1 MSKENENTNLKRYI
15 NLNVYSSIIYNSQNM
30 EATQVSID
38 RWMDTEDMVY
48 TAEYYPVIT
57 KNEMPPFAAICI
69 DLEMTVLVK
78 WAREKHKHHMISLVG
93 GI

>member
-1 MSKENENTNLKRYI
+1 
-15 NLNVYSSIIYNSQNM
+15 
-30 EATQVSID
+30 
-38 RWMDTEDMVY
+38 MVY

-78 WAREKHKHHMISLVG
+78 
-93 GI
+93 